1 MPAIVPTTAPTTVL
15 TKESVSESS
24 KKKTLDQG
32 RVDAKPIVSGSKA
45 ADESITRD
53 AKQLS
58 KENWAVILSEI
69 NLTGVT
75 LSLSS
80 NCVVESV
87 SENTCELVL
96 NKHHASLWNQ
106 NHETRISNALSTYL
120 GRKIKVNVTIG
131 EPKTETPAEADVRKK
146 KAC

>member
-1 MPAIVPTTAPTTVL
+1 M
-15 TKESVSESS
+15 
-24 KKKTLDQG
+24 
-32 RVDAKPIVSGSKA
+32 SGSKA

-146 KAC
+146 KLAEENAIELINNDDNIKQLIQNFDGHLDQDSIKAR